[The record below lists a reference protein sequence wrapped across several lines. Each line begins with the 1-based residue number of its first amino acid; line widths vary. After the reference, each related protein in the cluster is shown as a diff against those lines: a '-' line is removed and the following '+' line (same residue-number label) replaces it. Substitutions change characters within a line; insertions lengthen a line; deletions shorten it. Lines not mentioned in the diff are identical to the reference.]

1 MWGDSGNLLLRLSH
15 NQEEVAAYNEAV
27 EKGEDDL
34 PDVTCYVRVGQP
46 RIVYGIS
53 ESVYDQLTAV
63 SYDTLCRQKLFAADF
78 DAVTSIDVAL
88 NGENYSGVPINAEK
102 KLRVKEEYDMNPN
115 STTYQAYVQIL
126 KEELL
131 PAMGCTEPIAI
142 AYCAARARAMLGA
155 LPDAIEVEASG
166 NIIKNVKS
174 VVVPN
179 TEGRKGLEAAA
190 AIGVLGGDADNGYEV
205 IASISSE
212 VKKQL
217 GPYLEATPIMVRPAN
232 SDYVLDVS
240 VLARSGEHYALVR
253 AVNEHTNI
261 VRIEKDA
268 QVLLNRHPSETMENE
283 NRALLNIRDIYDFA
297 KTADLDDVRDV
308 LSQQIRY
315 NSAISAEGLRG
326 DYGANIGRTLLRAYG
341 SNVRIRARAAA
352 AAGSDA
358 RMNGCEMPVVLNS
371 GSGNQGMTA
380 SLPVIEYAREL
391 GSSEDELYRALL
403 VSNLVTL
410 HQKTGIG
417 RLSAYCGAVSAGAG
431 AGAGIAFLCGAD
443 YATVAHTVINAVAVT
458 SGIVCDG
465 AKASCAGKIS
475 VAVDAGIMGY
485 EMCLTGNNFH
495 AGDGILADGVENT
508 IKNVGRLGRVGM
520 RDTDREIMKIMTG
533 N

>member
-190 AIGVLGGDADNGYEV
+190 AIGVLGGDADKGYEV

-240 VLARSGEHYALVR
+240 VLARSGEHYALVHCSHR
-253 AVNEHTNI
+253 KGRSGASEPPSLRDHGERKPRIAEHP
-261 VRIEKDA
+261 RYLRLCQDRRSGRCA
-268 QVLLNRHPSETMENE
+268 RC
-283 NRALLNIRDIYDFA
+283 ALP
-297 KTADLDDVRDV
+297 ADSV
-308 LSQQIRY
+308 QQRY
-315 NSAISAEGLRG
+315 FR
-326 DYGANIGRTLLRAYG
+326 RRP
-341 SNVRIRARAAA
+341 AR
-352 AAGSDA
+352 
-358 RMNGCEMPVVLNS
+358 
-371 GSGNQGMTA
+371 
-380 SLPVIEYAREL
+380 
-391 GSSEDELYRALL
+391 
-403 VSNLVTL
+403 
-410 HQKTGIG
+410 
-417 RLSAYCGAVSAGAG
+417 
-431 AGAGIAFLCGAD
+431 
-443 YATVAHTVINAVAVT
+443 
-458 SGIVCDG
+458 
-465 AKASCAGKIS
+465 
-475 VAVDAGIMGY
+475 
-485 EMCLTGNNFH
+485 
-495 AGDGILADGVENT
+495 
-508 IKNVGRLGRVGM
+508 
-520 RDTDREIMKIMTG
+520 
-533 N
+533 